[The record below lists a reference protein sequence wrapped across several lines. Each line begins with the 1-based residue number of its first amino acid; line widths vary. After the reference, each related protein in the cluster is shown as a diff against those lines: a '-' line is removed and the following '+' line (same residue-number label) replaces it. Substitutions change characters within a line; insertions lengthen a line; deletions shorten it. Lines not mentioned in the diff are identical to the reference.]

1 MTRGRRRG
9 GERDRERGVSAVEFA
24 ILTPSLLILIFLLI
38 QAGLYY
44 HAVNVTQA
52 VAQTTA
58 RVIRTY
64 PGAPGEPCLPSN
76 PACTTVPTGASLGP
90 RANRVAVQTWQDLDA
105 NKTSARPTATVQV
118 DVGAY
123 NQLTVTIR
131 SRAVNLLPGLFPT
144 LPVTA
149 RASGPIEIFKPEGTN

>member
-1 MTRGRRRG
+1 MTRGRRG
-9 GERDRERGVSAVEFA
+9 STHDRERGVSAVEFA

-58 RVIRTY
+58 RVVRTY
-64 PGAPGEPCLPSN
+64 PGAPGQAPETRVPSGTELEPQ
-76 PACTTVPTGASLGP
+76 
-90 RANRVAVQTWQDLDA
+90 ANRVAVQTWQDLDA
-105 NKTSARPTATVQV
+105 NKTSERPTAAVQV
-118 DVGAY
+118 DVGGY
-123 NQLTVTIR
+123 NQVTVTIR
-131 SRAVNLLPGLFPT
+131 SRAVNLLPGIFPS

-149 RASGPIEIFKPEGTN
+149 KASGPIEIFKPERTN